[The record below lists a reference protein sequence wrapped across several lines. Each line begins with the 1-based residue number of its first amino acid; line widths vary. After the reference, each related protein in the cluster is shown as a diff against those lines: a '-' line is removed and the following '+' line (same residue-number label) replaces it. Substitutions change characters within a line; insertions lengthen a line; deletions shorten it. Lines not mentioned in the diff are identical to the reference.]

1 MNIFDMFRGTPA
13 QPPQGATQPGATNGQ
28 GAATGATPP
37 GAAPN
42 GWVPPQQPNPPGRPN
57 TVTPGSSSNG
67 APGTAGNGAPV
78 DDWTKMWETAAKSG
92 EGATTPASLFDIKP
106 EQIQAASKNMN
117 FAANL
122 DQAIVQKALSGDIQA
137 FMDVINQVGQSVYA
151 QTSYSGMRLMDA
163 GINKFGKNF
172 SDVELPKH
180 FQSFTADH
188 ALRNANPVF
197 ADKKYAPMLDTF
209 KRALLAENPQ
219 AQPQEIQATAERFLK
234 SMLDDAGKVSASS
247 GPSNNGPR
255 TGNATGSDLVVK
267 DQQGND
273 DWSQYFSP
281 MGTGAPQGKQGQ
293 GNQGNW

>member
-1 MNIFDMFRGTPA
+1 MNIFDMFRGTP
-13 QPPQGATQPGATNGQ
+13 PQGPQGSTPPGATANG

-42 GWVPPQQPNPPGRPN
+42 GWVPPNTNNGPGPNN
-57 TVTPGSSSNG
+57 SVTPGSSGNASG
-67 APGTAGNGAPV
+67 APGSSSGAPV
-78 DDWTKMWETAAKSG
+78 DDWSKMWETAATKGTG
-92 EGATTPASLFDIKP
+92 ETAPTSLFDIKP
-106 EQIQAASKNMN
+106 EQIQAAAKNMN
-117 FAANL
+117 FASGL
-122 DQAIVQKALSGDIQA
+122 DQATVQKALQGDVA
-137 FMDVINQVGQSVYA
+137 SFMAVINQVGQQVYA
-151 QTSYSGMRLMDA
+151 QTSFSGMRLMDA

-180 FQSFTADH
+180 FQTFTADH

-209 KRALLAENPQ
+209 KQALLQANPT

-234 SMLDDAGKVSASS
+234 SMIEDAQKVSASS
-247 GPSNNGPR
+247 APNNGTR

-273 DWSQYFSP
+273 DWSQFFSP
-281 MGTGAPQGKQGQ
+281 MGQGSPQGS
-293 GNQGNW
+293 GNTQW